1 MYSVVEGI
9 GEEEDGVR
17 EGAVSC
23 NGNGHSS
30 KGTRTFE
37 VVPVVSCKQDLP
49 VTASRT
55 SMPLIAG

>member
-9 GEEEDGVR
+9 GEEEEGVR
-17 EGAVSC
+17 EAAVSC

-30 KGTRTFE
+30 RGKFE

-55 SMPLIAG
+55 SMPLTAG